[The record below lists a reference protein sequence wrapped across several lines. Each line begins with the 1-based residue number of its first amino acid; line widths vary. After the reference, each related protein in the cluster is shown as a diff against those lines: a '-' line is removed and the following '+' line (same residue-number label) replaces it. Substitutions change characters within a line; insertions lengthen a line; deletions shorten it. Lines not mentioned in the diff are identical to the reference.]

1 MGLTYLKPKPKPNF
15 CCFFFKKKVR
25 TPREKRSKNNAKY
38 PDSLKSITPNS
49 DMKSM
54 ARVERRLIY
63 KRHPRTLKN
72 IQFYY
77 SADVEKLSAQV
88 RPTTPKSQ
96 IYLKRTVK
104 SNYERT
110 REILLDQDSNV
121 FYSNKI
127 IVQEPLESFEQS
139 KPVSTSSESVSS
151 SSDEQKNATSFK
163 VISDSVLK
171 NISSEHSTT
180 EHNNPPQV
188 ELSKRES
195 AEGSISYSGL
205 FWISF
210 ILKSR
215 I

>member
-1 MGLTYLKPKPKPNF
+1 
-15 CCFFFKKKVR
+15 
-25 TPREKRSKNNAKY
+25 
-38 PDSLKSITPNS
+38 
-49 DMKSM
+49 MKSM